1 MNTDSN
7 LALLQSAA
15 REDANAV
22 NELLQRHTEWLWGY
36 VRKHMGSGVRRFE
49 TSADLVQDTLR
60 KLLEQGPHFL
70 PRDDGEFRR
79 LVAKI
84 VLNRIID
91 LHRWGRHPGRAVNQA
106 EEEHTVTQIGPLE
119 RSDQS
124 PSRVLERNEE
134 EARARLA
141 LELCDPDDAYILK
154 LRFWDEL
161 SFEEIAS
168 RLEIQANAA
177 RMRANRARLK
187 LGAMIRRLESGEL
200 DDIASDLD

>member
-1 MNTDSN
+1 MSDESN
-7 LALLQSAA
+7 LTLLESAA
-15 REDANAV
+15 SQDPAAIE
-22 NELLQRHTEWLWGY
+22 ELLRRHTEWLWGY
-36 VRKHMGSGVRRFE
+36 VRKKMGAGVRRFE
-49 TSADLVQDTLR
+49 TSADIVQDALR

-91 LHRWGRHPGRAVNQA
+91 LHRWGRQPGRAVHQA
-106 EEEHTVTQIGPLE
+106 DDDHTVTRIGPLE
-119 RSDQS
+119 RTDQS

-141 LELCDPDDAYILK
+141 LELCEPDDAHILK
-154 LRFWDEL
+154 LRFWEEL
-161 SFEEIAS
+161 SFEEIATQ
-168 RLEIQANAA
+168 LGIQANAA

-187 LGAMIRRLESGEL
+187 LGTMIRRLESGEI
-200 DDIASDLD
+200 DEIATDLG